1 MMKKFKM
8 IKMFET
14 DEPIKEF
21 KDDKLNRTEFAKTF
35 GNAINSYKNEDC
47 LVIGLM
53 GEWGSGKTSLINLCL
68 KQIEDKIII
77 HFNPWIFSEE
87 NNLIW
92 KFFNALI
99 QSLDEIDLNKE
110 YENSE
115 ENNAQ
120 NNSFYKKLN
129 EINIIKKYNNKKTI
143 NKLKN
148 KLKKFFNKSITSAN
162 LSYSDGLRQI
172 SVGGSFSPNWEDEI
186 NEEEL
191 FDLKKSINEDLNEL
205 STKII
210 VIIDNIDR
218 LSDSE
223 VKQIFKLV
231 KSIADFKNLIYILS
245 FDRNMVIKSLENI
258 QIYSPEKYL
267 EKIIQIP
274 IQMPKVEELSLYSY
288 FEWELAKIHISD
300 QFSITFDENGEFIE
314 ILNNL
319 TYFINNLRD
328 VKRFI
333 NTLKFFSNIL
343 EGELNTNDYL
353 LIIALQIFENKIYH
367 NIKNNKDFFTSL
379 KENYSSEDKN
389 EDKKLLDELLKDKEQ
404 LNDKE
409 LYSIISKLFP
419 KFNFLVKKI
428 QPSTDYN
435 NQWKKESRIC
445 DSETFEKYFSLTI
458 PKNEISK
465 RDLMSIIK
473 SEDSKFLYD
482 KILELNKNGK
492 TKQFLSDVINNIG
505 EIPSENIPLMIETLL
520 NIGDLLTI
528 QEQSFLH
535 IDVGIYIS
543 RIIDDLLFRYE
554 TQEQRYEILKEIIP
568 KLDKSIH
575 TLTHVIGIED
585 QSHGKYGFAEKPR
598 TSEDLQ
604 LINDM
609 QLDNLE
615 KLTAE
620 KIKEWA
626 NSGKLINCSNLN
638 EILYDWSLWEN
649 INIVKEFVEENLKD
663 DQNIIKLIQGFEKN
677 INTLKNYNIEH
688 HKTYDFKILERFI
701 NLSELEIYV
710 KTLQQKQINPEIINH
725 FLKELYEY
733 IKNND
738 KI

>member
-1 MMKKFKM
+1 M
-8 IKMFET
+8 IEMFET

-21 KDDKLNRTEFAKTF
+21 KEDLLNRTEFAKTF
-35 GNAINSYKNEDC
+35 GNAINNYKNEDC

-53 GEWGSGKTSLINLCL
+53 GEWGSGKTSLINLSL

-77 HFNPWIFSEE
+77 HFNPWIFSEQ

-92 KFFNALI
+92 KFFNELIKAL
-99 QSLDEIDLNKE
+99 DKIDLNKK
-110 YENSE
+110 YENLE
-115 ENNAQ
+115 KNNIKK
-120 NNSFYKKLN
+120 NSFYKNLN
-129 EINIIKKYNNKKTI
+129 EISIINKHKNKKTI
-143 NKLKN
+143 NNLKN

-162 LSYSDGLRQI
+162 LSYSNGLRQI

-186 NEEEL
+186 NEDEL
-191 FDLKKSINEDLNEL
+191 FELKNSINDDLNEL

-210 VIIDNIDR
+210 VIIDDIDR
-218 LSDSE
+218 LSDFE

-231 KSIADFKNLIYILS
+231 KTIADFKNLIYILS
-245 FDRNMVIKSLENI
+245 FDRNMVIKSLDNI
-258 QIYSPEKYL
+258 QTYSPEKYI

-274 IQMPKVEELSLYSY
+274 IQMPKVEKYSLYSY
-288 FEWELAKIHISD
+288 FEDELAKIHLSNR
-300 QFSITFDENGEFIE
+300 FSITFNTNGEFLE
-314 ILNNL
+314 TLRNLNF
-319 TYFINNLRD
+319 FINNLRD

-333 NTLKFFSNIL
+333 NTLKFFSNVL

-353 LIIALQIFENKIYH
+353 LIIALQIFENKIYNGIH
-367 NIKNNKDFFTSL
+367 NNKDLFTSL
-379 KENYSSEDKN
+379 KENYSLEDKN
-389 EDKKLLDELLKDKEQ
+389 NDKKLLDEILKDKEQ

-419 KFNFLVKKI
+419 KFNFLVNNI
-428 QPSTDYN
+428 QPSTDYL

-445 DSETFEKYFSLTI
+445 DSETFEKYFALTI
-458 PKNEISK
+458 PENEISK
-465 RDLMSIIK
+465 RELISILK
-473 SEDSKFLYD
+473 SDDSKFLYD
-482 KILELNKNGK
+482 KIIELNKNGK
-492 TKQFLSDVINNIG
+492 TKQFLLGVINNIE
-505 EIPSENIPLMIETLL
+505 EIPSKNIPLFIENLL
-520 NIGDLLTI
+520 NIGDLLII
-528 QEQSFLH
+528 QEQSFLN

-543 RIIDDLLFRYE
+543 RIINDLLFRYE

-585 QSHGKYGFAEKPR
+585 QSHGKYGFAEKPK
-598 TSEDLQ
+598 TSEDLL
-604 LINDM
+604 LINNM

-649 INIVKEFVEENLKD
+649 INIVKEFVEFHLKD
-663 DQNIIKLIQGFEKN
+663 DENTIKLIQGFEKN

-688 HKTYDFKILERFI
+688 RKTYEFEILERFI

-710 KTLQQKQINPEIINH
+710 KKLQQKRINPEIINH
-725 FLKELYEY
+725 FLEELHKYN
-733 IKNND
+733 K
-738 KI
+738 K